1 MVNTAT
7 KRRSSPA
14 LVKETSD
21 ALTWDQVIEGAAL
34 YWGPIGRT
42 SAEQLAEW
50 GRTLFGGE
58 LPPAPLVLGRPS
70 CVHGHWFPNLQT
82 DLSQRSG
89 FEHKPAFN
97 YAPPRKLDRIRRSD
111 LLRGCM
117 ARFLNLKGLDPT
129 PGRAPWND
137 LVMRLHMELTGKTI
151 WVSERTERY
160 ARELDPN
167 APADSSM
174 TRLVK
179 VVDHPLC
186 PKTGSTP
193 LKHERNLSWPVGSID
208 LGDITA

>member
-1 MVNTAT
+1 
-7 KRRSSPA
+7 
-14 LVKETSD
+14 
-21 ALTWDQVIEGAAL
+21 
-34 YWGPIGRT
+34 
-42 SAEQLAEW
+42 
-50 GRTLFGGE
+50 
-58 LPPAPLVLGRPS
+58 
-70 CVHGHWFPNLQT
+70 
-82 DLSQRSG
+82 
-89 FEHKPAFN
+89 
-97 YAPPRKLDRIRRSD
+97 
-111 LLRGCM
+111 M
-117 ARFLNLKGLDPT
+117 ARFLHLKGHDQT

-160 ARELDPN
+160 VRELDPN

-179 VVDHPLC
+179 VVDHPPC